1 MVCLLWR
8 EAIQDIAV
16 PCHSH
21 LETVSVLS
29 AIISVLSEGTRN
41 SAWKVIIVKKCSI
54 RSESVKAKAKDKHL
68 TSFSL
73 LVLLLPLL

>member
-8 EAIQDIAV
+8 EAIQDITV
-16 PCHSH
+16 PSHSH

-41 SAWKVIIVKKCSI
+41 SAWKVTIVEKCSI
-54 RSESVKAKAKDKHL
+54 RSESVKAKQKINI
-68 TSFSL
+68 
-73 LVLLLPLL
+73 